1 MAREPSLRERALL
14 FLARREHTR
23 DELERKLKSKAEDPA
38 LLDALLD
45 ELVRSG
51 KLSDARFAE
60 ARTNTLARK
69 FGTSRI
75 LHELKSKGVSAE
87 AAQQAVEGARA
98 TEVERAREAW
108 KKRFRAPATT
118 REEKAKQ
125 MRFLQSRG
133 FSFAAIRAAVDGA
146 MDGAA
151 DELDEAQGTPDD
163 DAG

>member
-38 LLDALLD
+38 LLEALLD
-45 ELVRSG
+45 ELVRTG

-60 ARTNTLARK
+60 ARTNTLSRK

-87 AAQQAVEGARA
+87 AAQLAVEGARA
-98 TEVERAREAW
+98 TEVERARETW

-146 MDGAA
+146 A
-151 DELDEAQGTPDD
+151 DEEIDEAQGAPDD

>member
-14 FLARREHTR
+14 FLARREHSR
-23 DELERKLKSKAEDPA
+23 DELERKLKSKADDPA
-38 LLDALLD
+38 ALEALLD

-51 KLSDARFAE
+51 KLSNARFAE
-60 ARTNTLARK
+60 ARTNTLSRK

-75 LHELKSKGVSAE
+75 LHELRSKGVDAE
-87 AAQQAVEGARA
+87 TAAHVVEGARA

-108 KKRFRAPATT
+108 KKRFREPGKT

-146 MDGAA
+146 D
-151 DELDEAQGTPDD
+151 DIDD
-163 DAG
+163 DAHDGGDAADAG

>member
-23 DELERKLKSKAEDPA
+23 DELARKLRSHAEDQA
-38 LLDALLD
+38 ALETLLDD
-45 ELVRSG
+45 LVRSG

-60 ARTNTLARK
+60 ARTNTLSRK
-69 FGTSRI
+69 FGASRI
-75 LHELKSKGVSAE
+75 LHELKSRGVSPE
-87 AAQQAVEGARA
+87 VAAQSVEGARA
-98 TEVERAREAW
+98 TEFERAREAW
-108 KKRFRAPATT
+108 KKRFRSPAAT

-146 MDGAA
+146 DG
-151 DELDEAQGTPDD
+151 LDEDIPDGGAGD

>member
-1 MAREPSLRERALL
+1 MAREPGLRERALL

-23 DELERKLKSKAEDPA
+23 DELARKLKSSAADTAELET
-38 LLDALLD
+38 LLDD
-45 ELVRSG
+45 LVRSG

-60 ARTNTLARK
+60 ARTNTLSRK
-69 FGTSRI
+69 FGASRI
-75 LHELKSKGVSAE
+75 LHELRSRGVDAE
-87 AAQQAVEGARA
+87 TAAQVVEGARA

-108 KKRFRAPATT
+108 KKRFRAPGKT

-133 FSFAAIRAAVDGA
+133 FSFAAIRAAVEGA
-146 MDGAA
+146 DDAEENAA
-151 DELDEAQGTPDD
+151 DGGNID